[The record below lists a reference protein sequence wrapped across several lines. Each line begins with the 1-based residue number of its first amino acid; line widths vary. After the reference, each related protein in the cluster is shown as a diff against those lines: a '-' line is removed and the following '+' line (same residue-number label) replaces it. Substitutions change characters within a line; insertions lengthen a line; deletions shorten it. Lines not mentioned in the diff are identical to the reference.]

1 MDSQRPLCLLRFS
14 QMLLRLTEPSPCTI
28 MLPFAAT
35 TGRILFVRTRVARLP
50 RLHQPAGEKPM
61 RDRDAIWFV
70 VIVILTLLAVWINLP
85 ITHPQ
90 GVNNLLVWQSEE
102 SKNYNRTTDA
112 DPLRIRQGLDLQ
124 GGVQIV
130 LQAVPVEAEAAESEE
145 EAQALVSASIETARN
160 IIERR
165 VNGLG
170 LAEALVQTQGADR
183 VVVELP
189 GVEDP
194 ELAISTIKETGLLEF
209 IDTGL
214 TPLPAGL
221 SVRTT
226 YNTPTLTATA
236 TLTGSETVSPTT
248 PLFPEQETTYET
260 VFTGRDLKR
269 AFPAQDPTTGEFYV
283 AFEMQGDAAQRFAEY
298 TSSHVGQYLTIVLD
312 GIVVSSPQIQ
322 SAIPD
327 GAGRITG
334 DFTYQAARSL
344 GIQLQYGALPVPL
357 AVESQRSIGATL
369 GAESVDK
376 SITAGI
382 IGLITVLLFMVIYY
396 RLPGGLAS
404 LALIIYALLNLA
416 IFRLLPVT
424 LTLPGITGFLLSTGM
439 AVDANILIFE
449 RMKEELRRGRGL
461 HAAIEAGF
469 DRAWTSIRDSNIST
483 LIICAILYWLGSGF
497 SVLGLRLIGAPA
509 VKGFAITLAI
519 GVMMSMFTAVIVTRT
534 FLRLTFHLIGE
545 RLRDHPRLLGV

>member
-1 MDSQRPLCLLRFS
+1 MKQRD
-14 QMLLRLTEPSPCTI
+14 TI
-28 MLPFAAT
+28 WFAA
-35 TGRILFVRTRVARLP
+35 
-50 RLHQPAGEKPM
+50 
-61 RDRDAIWFV
+61 
-70 VIVILTLLAVWINLP
+70 IVLMTLITLWINLP
-85 ITHPQ
+85 IEHPQ
-90 GVNNLLVWQSEE
+90 WVNSLLIWQPQE
-102 SKNYNRTTDA
+102 SKEYNRNTGA

-130 LQAVPVEAEAAESEE
+130 LQAVPVEVESAESAE
-145 EAQALVSASIETARN
+145 EAQAQLAASIETARN

-170 LAEALVQTQGADR
+170 LAEALVQTQGSDR

-194 ELAISTIKETGLLEF
+194 ELAVNTIKETGLLEF
-209 IDTGL
+209 IDTG
-214 TPLPAGL
+214 PLPLEPGTR
-221 SVRTT
+221 VRTT
-226 YNTPTLTATA
+226 LNTRTLTDTQSLTDTQPLSATA
-236 TLTGSETVSPTT
+236 G
-248 PLFPEQETTYET
+248 LFQEDKVYET

-269 AFPAQDPTTGEFYV
+269 ALPAQDPTTGEFYV
-283 AFEMQGDAAQRFAEY
+283 AFELQPDAAQRFAEY
-298 TSSHVGQYLTIVLD
+298 TSSHIGQYLTIVLD
-312 GIVVSSPQIQ
+312 GVVVSSPRIQ
-322 SAIPD
+322 AVIPD

-334 DFTYQAARSL
+334 NFSYQEARSL

-357 AVESQRSIGATL
+357 QVESQRSIGATL
-369 GAESVDK
+369 GAESVEK

-382 IGLITVLLFMVIYY
+382 IGLVTVLVFMVVYY
-396 RLPGGLAS
+396 RLPGSLAS

-416 IFRLLPVT
+416 FFRLLPVT

-449 RMKEELRRGRGL
+449 RMKEEVRRGRSL
-461 HAAIEAGF
+461 KAAIEAGF

-519 GVMMSMFTAVIVTRT
+519 GVLVSMFTAVIVTRT
-534 FLRLTFHLIGE
+534 FLRLVFRLIGE
-545 RLRDHPRLLGV
+545 RLRDHPRLLGI